1 MSTDKQIN
9 YVQHLTSS
17 IALLHWLF
25 VWWNFR
31 NKLKLASK
39 SGRITV
45 DKTLKNLA
53 HINVENVF
61 NKPVKPII
69 TNQLTNTTKTKDIAS
84 KILI

>member
-9 YVQHLTSS
+9 YVQHL

-69 TNQLTNTTKTKDIAS
+69 TNQLTNTAKTKDIAS